1 MLGFGEI
8 ADPDTVTEAPL
19 DSTATYVPL
28 EVIMIPLNTNPL
40 PGPLG
45 PLGAGAGAAIPISMS
60 MPPTDGPLGAA
71 PATETLKTT

>member
-1 MLGFGEI
+1 M

-19 DSTATYVPL
+19 GSTATYDPL

-45 PLGAGAGAAIPISMS
+45 PLGAGAAPPAVSPISMS
-60 MPPTDGPLGAA
+60 MPPADGPLGAA
-71 PATETLKTT
+71 PATETLKAT